1 MSERRPDGP
10 NEPRLPATLDEE
22 ILGAERREI
31 VSHYT
36 DEDRIQR
43 IAEELRR
50 GFATLAHVGA
60 AASFFGSA
68 RTPPGDPKYEL
79 ARRCARLVGEA
90 GLAVI
95 TGGGPGIM
103 EAANRGAKE
112 AGAPSIGLNIE
123 LPFEQGL
130 NPYVDLALHFH
141 YFFTRKVMFVRYASG
156 FVVFPG
162 GFGTLDELF
171 ESLTLIQTGKIR
183 HFPVVLVGSEYWQGL
198 VDWLRDRVVA
208 EGKVSPHELEIFR
221 VTDDPCEVRNLL
233 LAAAHRKPRVE
244 LPARGDGAVARR
256 SAAR

>member
-1 MSERRPDGP
+1 MADAFERRT
-10 NEPRLPATLDEE
+10 PATYDEE
-22 ILGAERREI
+22 ILAAERHEVI
-31 VSHYT
+31 SSYT
-36 DEDRIQR
+36 DEDRIR
-43 IAEELRR
+43 RVTEELRA
-50 GFATLAHVGA
+50 GFRALAHVGA

-68 RTPPGDPKYEL
+68 RTPPGDPEYEL

-103 EAANRGAKE
+103 EAANRGARE

-130 NPYVDLALHFH
+130 NPYVDLALEFH

-171 ESLTLIQTGKIR
+171 ESLTLIQTGKIV
-183 HFPVVLVGSEYWQGL
+183 HFPVVLVGSAYWRGL
-198 VDWLRDRVVA
+198 VRWLEERVVA
-208 EGKVSPHELEIFR
+208 EGKVSPEELRLFT
-221 VTDDPCEVRNLL
+221 VTDDPEEVRDILR
-233 LAAAHRKPRVE
+233 AAAHRRPRID
-244 LPARGDGAVARR
+244 LSAAHDGAP
-256 SAAR
+256 